1 MSVME
6 IGQKLVAAVNSGR
19 ESEDAFVVDFYDENI
34 TSIEGQGSE
43 EMPQK
48 MNGIGAVQ
56 GEHNWWYDNNE
67 VHGSVATGPYCGHR
81 DDQFVVRFNLDTTP
95 VGGERGQMEEVAI
108 FTVANGKIV
117 QEEFLYLMG

>member
-34 TSIEGQGSE
+34 ISIEGQGSE
-43 EMPQK
+43 EMPQG
-48 MNGIGAVQ
+48 MNGLGAVQ
-56 GEHNWWYDNNE
+56 GKHNWWYDNNE

-108 FTVANGKIV
+108 FTVANGRIV
-117 QEEFLYLMG
+117 QEEFFCLMG